1 MSSLLKQAWAEVVS
15 PILKRPNRVQVAAL
29 CYRGSGDDKEVLL
42 VTSRG
47 TGRWILP
54 KGWPM
59 DGKNAAEAA
68 REEAWEEA
76 GVIEGQLDRAPIGEY
91 SYDKTLDTGGVA
103 RCSAAVFPLKVEKLS
118 ADFPEADERT
128 RKWVSP
134 EEAADMVDEKGLRQL
149 LRDF

>member
-1 MSSLLKQAWAEVVS
+1 MSSMLKHAWREYVS
-15 PILKRPNRVQVAAL
+15 PMFQRPNRLQVAAL

-68 REEAWEEA
+68 QQEAWEEA
-76 GVIEGQLDRAPIGEY
+76 GVVKGQLDRAPIGEF
-91 SYDKTLDTGGVA
+91 SSEKEMDSGGIA
-103 RCSAAVFPLKVEKLS
+103 RCTTSVYPLKVEKL
-118 ADFPEADERT
+118 ADEFPESDQRKRT
-128 RKWVSP
+128 WVP
-134 EEAADMVDEKGLRQL
+134 AEIAAVLVAEKDLQKILRE
-149 LRDF
+149 F